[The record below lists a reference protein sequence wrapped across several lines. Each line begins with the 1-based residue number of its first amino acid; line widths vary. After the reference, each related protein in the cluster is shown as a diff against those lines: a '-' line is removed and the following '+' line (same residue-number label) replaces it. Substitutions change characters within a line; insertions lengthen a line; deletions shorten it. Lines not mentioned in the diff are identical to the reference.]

1 MTEVSGGFTRNLR
14 PRPIARMNPQLFRP
28 LAVTKPAAIGI
39 GVAALVVRY
48 VAFKATKFA
57 LKLVMMLIALV
68 ALGLGAWFYWTAH
81 HG

>member
-1 MTEVSGGFTRNLR
+1 
-14 PRPIARMNPQLFRP
+14 
-28 LAVTKPAAIGI
+28 
-39 GVAALVVRY
+39 VRY